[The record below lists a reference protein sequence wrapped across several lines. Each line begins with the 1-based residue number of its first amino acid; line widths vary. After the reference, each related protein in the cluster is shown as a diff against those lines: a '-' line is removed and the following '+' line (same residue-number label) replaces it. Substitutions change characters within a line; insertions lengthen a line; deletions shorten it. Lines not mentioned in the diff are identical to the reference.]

1 MRLEVTPVIKSE
13 DNFSG
18 AELKKLSFENTKISE
33 SSMTGATFERV
44 NFSNAKIINSDIT
57 NLVIDNCK
65 VENLI
70 VNGFRVALV
79 ND

>member
-1 MRLEVTPVIKSE
+1 MKIKVTPVIKSE

-18 AELKKLSFENTKISE
+18 AELKQISFENTKVCE
-33 SSMTGATFERV
+33 SSMAGAIFDRV
-44 NFSNAKIINSDIT
+44 NFTGAKIVNSDIT

-70 VNGFRVALV
+70 INGCKVELV